1 MAFAILAI
9 SPSEAQDQLAHVHDN
24 RSGEIIIAGAICLS
38 MAIAAVILRLIAR
51 RLSRARSMQLD
62 DYVIINALVSLI
74 ICDERS
80 LSFDPSWLLTCTAC
94 KAARDWRSHNT
105 IHL

>member
-1 MAFAILAI
+1 MPFTIPAI

-24 RSGEIIIAGAICLS
+24 RSGEIIIAGTICLF

-62 DYVIINALVSLI
+62 DYVIISAMVSLMF
-74 ICDERS
+74 CDERPW
-80 LSFDPSWLLTCTAC
+80 SFDLSWLLTCTAC
-94 KAARDWRSHNT
+94 KAVGDWRNHNT